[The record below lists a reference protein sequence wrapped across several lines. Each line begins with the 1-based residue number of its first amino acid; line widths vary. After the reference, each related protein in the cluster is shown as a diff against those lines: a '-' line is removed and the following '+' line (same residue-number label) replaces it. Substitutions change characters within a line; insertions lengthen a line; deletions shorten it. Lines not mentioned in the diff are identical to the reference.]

1 MSMNRILILMTIC
14 FFGLSSSASENDS
27 QRYRFTWSS
36 GGKEKECS
44 LSIDS
49 EVLDYYRN
57 HRDHLAYRYSGV
69 AAGSAGGLVAYFGF
83 MFSELGSGAVK
94 ALAAQLVDTKMSD
107 VEKIQE
113 ALAFVQSLPYAFDR
127 VSKGRNEYVRYP
139 VETLADG
146 RGDCE
151 DKAILLGALLHE
163 MNVDFVLL
171 SLPDHVAIGVCCDA
185 VETSSY
191 LKYDEKKYCY
201 LETTA
206 PGWEI
211 GQIPDKYASSVFE
224 VVPLRLDP
232 VLIVKSVNFESD
244 PALMYQK
251 ADCTLKLDLQNIGPH
266 AVTGL
271 QLFVRVLG
279 DNNKVLMSDAFMLDD
294 IQEGVENSQTIRFK
308 YMVGKGALLQMTL
321 MGDNIDEQQIEL
333 KMRQRSRRGRF

>member
-1 MSMNRILILMTIC
+1 MNRILILTTIC
-14 FFGLSSSASENDS
+14 FLGLSVSASENDK
-27 QRYRFTWSS
+27 QMYRFSWSS
-36 GGKEKECS
+36 GGKERECS
-44 LSIDS
+44 LLIDN
-49 EVLDYYRN
+49 EVLNYYRN

-69 AAGSAGGLVAYFGF
+69 AAENAGGLVAYFGF

-94 ALAAQLVDTKMSD
+94 ALAAQLVNAKMSD
-107 VEKIQE
+107 VDKIQE
-113 ALAFVQSLPYAFDR
+113 TLAFVQSLPYAYDKL
-127 VSKGRNEYVRYP
+127 SKGRNEYVRYP

-171 SLPDHVAIGVCCDA
+171 SLPDHVAIGVCCEA

-191 LKYDEKKYCY
+191 LKFDDKKYCY

-224 VVPLRLDP
+224 VVPVRLDP

-251 ADCTLKLDLQNIGPH
+251 ADCALKLDLQNIGPH
-266 AVTGL
+266 AATGL
-271 QLFVRVLG
+271 QLVVRVVG
-279 DNNKVLMSDAFMLDD
+279 DNNQILMSDAFLLDD
-294 IQEGVENSQTIRFK
+294 MPEGVEKSQMVRFK
-308 YMVGKGALLQMTL
+308 YMVGKGSLLQMTL
-321 MGDNIDEQQIEL
+321 MGDNIVDQQIEL
-333 KMRQRSRRGRF
+333 KLHQRSRRGRY